1 MAEAMG
7 IDKKYRERRVQLN
20 RPVQCGGKSNI
31 TEKTVISRP
40 CVNTW
45 EGALREREEMAV
57 ANPALYVWLEG
68 QQEREKGHPNPAGSP
83 MGIPIRWEPGN
94 RGKTPDR
101 AVGSPGHLGH
111 LTEPLKSLYTRRHFN
126 ICLSFT

>member
-1 MAEAMG
+1 M
-7 IDKKYRERRVQLN
+7 
-20 RPVQCGGKSNI
+20 
-31 TEKTVISRP
+31 
-40 CVNTW
+40 NTW
-45 EGALREREEMAV
+45 EGALREREKRW
-57 ANPALYVWLEG
+57 PSLTPRYIVWLEG

-111 LTEPLKSLYTRRHFN
+111 LTDTRSAGCTYGVGNVGVVVRGSPKSYYD
-126 ICLSFT
+126 